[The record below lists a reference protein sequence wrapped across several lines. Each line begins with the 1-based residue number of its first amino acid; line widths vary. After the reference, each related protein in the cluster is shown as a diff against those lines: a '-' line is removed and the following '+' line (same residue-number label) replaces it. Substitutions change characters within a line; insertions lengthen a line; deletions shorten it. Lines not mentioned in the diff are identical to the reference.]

1 MEPER
6 FDLDGLD
13 PKEPFEI
20 DMESLPHFYKHFFL
34 RDGRPIKVELEDILG
49 LYLWGAVRY
58 YEAPTEAGDAHW
70 LLVGEIDG
78 LLVTVPLAPP
88 NSGDPGKCRPIGIFM
103 TGSGL
108 RKKYLEET
116 R

>member
-1 MEPER
+1 MDPEP

-13 PKEPFEI
+13 PEDPFEI
-20 DMESLPHFYKHFFL
+20 DMGSLPHTYKHFFW
-34 RDGRPIKVELEDILG
+34 RDGRQVKVDLRDILD
-49 LYLWGAVRY
+49 LYLWGAARY
-58 YEAPTEAGDAHW
+58 YEAPPEAGDAHW
-70 LLVGEIDG
+70 LMVGEIEG

-88 NSGDPGKCRPIGIFM
+88 NSGDPAKCRPIGIFT

-108 RKKYLEET
+108 RKKYLEDT